1 LVALLSILPDPERK
15 EEPMPRTSDCRLE
28 TNLIIKG
35 KLYRPAWK
43 EDEEWKADLTEKLE
57 QVIKEALED
66 FIPEAEV
73 EFEKWSRRP

>member
-1 LVALLSILPDPERK
+1 
-15 EEPMPRTSDCRLE
+15 MPRSKNRRFE

-35 KLYRPAWK
+35 ELYRPAWK
-43 EDEEWKADLTEKLE
+43 EEEVWVEGLTEQLE
-57 QVIKEALED
+57 QVIKEALSD

>member
-1 LVALLSILPDPERK
+1 
-15 EEPMPRTSDCRLE
+15 MPRSRNRRFE

-35 KLYRPAWK
+35 ELYRPAWK
-43 EDEEWKADLTEKLE
+43 EEEVWAEGLMEQLE
-57 QVIKEALED
+57 QVIKEALSD